1 MEVILIG
8 NAWENT
14 FGQEVNSGNV
24 LAQSDP
30 KWSIKSGKRRLLVNV
45 FTKGGN

>member
-1 MEVILIG
+1 MLG
-8 NAWENT
+8 KNT

-30 KWSIKSGKRRLLVNV
+30 KWSIKPGKRRLLVNV